1 MEDDDYKTRH
11 FTYYSKIVM
20 MIVTGIELILFIIFI
35 VVIHNVQSIMNKIY
49 NHYNKI
55 IEFTNEFGS
64 LDYEYIKINDFRFI
78 FDEQTQAID
87 ACFAF
92 FVISFVIFLVEFIV
106 NFSCENKDCGN
117 GVLNLLFNQLN
128 HILIILT
135 FIIIQFLYVISCLI
149 IPIYL
154 DRVRT
159 FKDFFKESIR
169 NDIKDTK
176 EPDIDLIDSC
186 ISKYAVLLV
195 VSFAFLFIFLFL
207 YFIIIN
213 LYKEVCCN
221 MRVICDRT
229 NRCLGNF
236 GDCFFDNIF
245 YFFTC
250 CTMKDPELNDL
261 IDQINNKKSEIAG
274 KTSEIQNLM
283 KENID
288 LRIENIQYL

>member
-1 MEDDDYKTRH
+1 MEDDDYRTRP

-20 MIVTGIELILFIIFI
+20 IIVTGIELILFIVFI
-35 VVIHNVQSIMNKIY
+35 VVVHNIKSIMYKIY
-49 NHYNKI
+49 DHYNKYFEI
-55 IEFTNEFGS
+55 SGHYDEIEI
-64 LDYEYIKINDFRFI
+64 YDFRFI
-78 FDEQTQAID
+78 YDEQTQAID

-92 FVISFVIFLVEFIV
+92 FVISFFIFLVEFIV
-106 NFSCENKDCGN
+106 NFACEDKDCGN
-117 GVLNLLFNQLN
+117 GVLNLLFCELN
-128 HILIILT
+128 HFLIILS
-135 FIIIQFLYVISCLI
+135 FIIIQFVYLISCLI

-159 FKDFFKESIR
+159 FKDYFKLAISD
-169 NDIKDTK
+169 NVGDTK
-176 EPDIDLIDSC
+176 KTDIDSIDSC
-186 ISKYAVLLV
+186 VNKYAVLLAI
-195 VSFAFLFIFLFL
+195 SFAFLFIFLFL

-229 NRCLGNF
+229 NRCLGHF
-236 GDCFFDNIF
+236 GNCFFDNIF

-250 CTMKDPELNDL
+250 CTMKNQEFNELV
-261 IDQINNKKSEIAG
+261 DQINQKKSEIAG

>member
-1 MEDDDYKTRH
+1 MEDDDYKARH

-20 MIVTGIELILFIIFI
+20 MIVTGIELILFIVFI
-35 VVIHNVQSIMNKIY
+35 VVVHNVKSIMNKIY
-49 NHYNKI
+49 KHYI
-55 IEFTNEFGS
+55 YYDS
-64 LDYEYIKINDFRFI
+64 INDFSFI

-106 NFSCENKDCGN
+106 NFSCENKACEN

-159 FKDFFKESIR
+159 FKDYFDENISNAFK
-169 NDIKDTK
+169 DIKA
-176 EPDIDLIDSC
+176 PDIDSIDSC
-186 ISKYAVLLV
+186 ISKYAVLLAI
-195 VSFAFLFIFLFL
+195 SFAFLFIFLFL

-229 NRCLGNF
+229 NRCLANF
-236 GDCFFDNIF
+236 GNCFFDNIF
-245 YFFTC
+245 YFLSC
-250 CTMKDPELNDL
+250 CKMKDTKLNT
-261 IDQINNKKSEIAG
+261 IVEQINQKK
-274 KTSEIQNLM
+274 K
-283 KENID
+283 
-288 LRIENIQYL
+288 

>member
-20 MIVTGIELILFIIFI
+20 MIVTGIQLILFIVFI
-35 VVIHNVQSIMNKIY
+35 VVTHNIQSIMNKIY
-49 NHYNKI
+49 THYNEYLK
-55 IEFTNEFGS
+55 FNDGS
-64 LDYEYIKINDFRFI
+64 GEHYDFQEINDFRFI

-159 FKDFFKESIR
+159 FKDYFDKEIDDKFK
-169 NDIKDTK
+169 DKK
-176 EPDIDLIDSC
+176 EPDIDSIDSC
-186 ISKYAVLLV
+186 VSKYAVLLA

-221 MRVICDRT
+221 MRVICDRS

-250 CTMKDPELNDL
+250 CTNKDPEINKL
-261 IDQINNKKSEIAG
+261 IEKITEKKREIAG

>member
-1 MEDDDYKTRH
+1 MEDDDYKARH

-20 MIVTGIELILFIIFI
+20 MIVTGIELILFIVFI
-35 VVIHNVQSIMNKIY
+35 VVVHNVKSIMNKIY
-49 NHYNKI
+49 KHYI
-55 IEFTNEFGS
+55 YYGS
-64 LDYEYIKINDFRFI
+64 INDFSFI

-106 NFSCENKDCGN
+106 NFSCENKACEN

-159 FKDFFKESIR
+159 FKDYFDENISNAFK
-169 NDIKDTK
+169 DIKA
-176 EPDIDLIDSC
+176 PDIDSIDSC
-186 ISKYAVLLV
+186 ISKYAVLLAI
-195 VSFAFLFIFLFL
+195 SFAFLFIFLFL

-229 NRCLGNF
+229 NRCLANF
-236 GDCFFDNIF
+236 GNCFFDNIF
-245 YFFTC
+245 YFLSC
-250 CTMKDPELNDL
+250 CKMKDTKLNT
-261 IDQINNKKSEIAG
+261 IVEQIKKKKSEIAG